1 MMHSIAAHSM
11 SSSLSL
17 FSLSTW
23 RRASLSVLCFVFRL
37 SAFFISF
44 GNDLVSCFDDFL
56 SRFKH
61 AMLENICL
69 QVSHESFLGWAL
81 FCLLWNIATWRT
93 FPFSTQSKSWG
104 KFYTY
109 LNLLF
114 LQMAET
120 SDQNQEMILIKRG
133 LVIPSYYLD
142 ISGAG
147 RRYSFLA
154 SDSLTLLDVL
164 IKRSIFVI
172 NMLIFESKI
181 FHRQF
186 FSKIC
191 LSHILPSGHS
201 PVMTLSSQN

>member
-11 SSSLSL
+11 SSSFSL

-56 SRFKH
+56 SQFKH

-109 LNLLF
+109 LSLLF

-133 LVIPSYYLD
+133 LVMT
-142 ISGAG
+142 
-147 RRYSFLA
+147 F
-154 SDSLTLLDVL
+154 VL
-164 IKRSIFVI
+164 FGHIGCWKTVFI
-172 NMLIFESKI
+172 
-181 FHRQF
+181 
-186 FSKIC
+186 FSKWFFDTTRCSNKKIYIC
-191 LSHILPSGHS
+191 DKHVNFRVFCAVNL
-201 PVMTLSSQN
+201 